1 MTMNCKAYWIHVNG
15 EVIPAPTI
23 HIAVVIS
30 NPEQFGYTRER
41 IEAEYSVCN
50 EPVGHE
56 GKARQAIMGD
66 LIRNHGWIRVR
77 YTPRYDSWVV
87 ELNTLTVSVRLLL
100 ARFFSNPEIIGAA
113 HNATVRITEF
123 SSAEGVVRHHNTS
136 VNGEL
141 YFARHEIEHLL
152 M

>member
-1 MTMNCKAYWIHVNG
+1 MNYKAYWIHVNG
-15 EVIPAPTI
+15 EIIPVPTI

-30 NPEQFGYTRER
+30 NPGHFGYTRER
-41 IEAEYSVCN
+41 IEAEYSLCN

-87 ELNTLTVSVRLLL
+87 ELNTLTDSARLILE
-100 ARFFSNPEIIGAA
+100 RFFSNREIIDTF

-136 VNGEL
+136 VVSLTGSEDKSWEE
-141 YFARHEIEHLL
+141 YEKFQ
-152 M
+152 